1 MTPDYPNDWTASKKR
16 KADVL
21 IYVIGMMEDLKGE
34 GIVSGGYEM
43 SEEGYEQYRRL
54 RDSGFEPTEEELKST
69 MAFVYQSAGTE
80 MASKALNGELP
91 Q

>member
-1 MTPDYPNDWTASKKR
+1 MSDYPDSWSASKKR

-21 IYVIGMMEDLKGE
+21 IYVIGMMTELKDE
-34 GIVSGGYEM
+34 GIISGGYEM
-43 SEEGYEQYRRL
+43 SEEGYGQYRRL
-54 RDSGFEPTEEELKST
+54 RDSGFEPTDEELEST

-80 MASKALNGELP
+80 VADRALNGMLP

>member
-1 MTPDYPNDWTASKKR
+1 MSNYPEDWPESKKR

-21 IYVIGMMEDLKGE
+21 IYVIGMMTELRDE
-34 GIVSGGYEM
+34 GIISGGYEM
-43 SEEGYEQYRRL
+43 SEEGFEQYRQL
-54 RDSGFEPTEEELKST
+54 RDSGFEPTEGELKST

-80 MASKALNGELP
+80 VADKALSGELP